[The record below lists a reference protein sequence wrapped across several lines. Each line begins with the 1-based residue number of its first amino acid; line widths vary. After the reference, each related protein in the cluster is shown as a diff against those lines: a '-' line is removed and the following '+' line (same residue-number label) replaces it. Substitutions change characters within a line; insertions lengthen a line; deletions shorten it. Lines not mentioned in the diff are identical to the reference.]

1 MQTSSSDKVAESL
14 SFENFDI
21 LQKTKVASSGGA
33 AMKTE
38 TSTADKRVV
47 RVSRHDTDRQDANNI
62 NQDLHKARLGFN
74 SCISVANTCRWRGRW
89 GEFHSLGLKADSA
102 THVCVR
108 QLCIVCPSTK

>member
-1 MQTSSSDKVAESL
+1 MQTSSSDKVAESV
-14 SFENFDI
+14 SFENFDM
-21 LQKTKVASSGGA
+21 LQKTK

-38 TSTADKRVV
+38 TSAADKRVV

-62 NQDLHKARLGFN
+62 NQDLHKARLGFD

-89 GEFHSLGLKADSA
+89 GAFHSLGLKADSA

>member
-14 SFENFDI
+14 SFENFDM
-21 LQKTKVASSGGA
+21 LQKTK

-38 TSTADKRVV
+38 TSAADKRVV
-47 RVSRHDTDRQDANNI
+47 RVSRHNTDRQDANNI
-62 NQDLHKARLGFN
+62 NQDLHRLDSGSTPAFL
-74 SCISVANTCRWRGRW
+74 SQIPVD
-89 GEFHSLGLKADSA
+89 GEAGGGAFHSLGLKADSA